1 MFIIVLI
8 VCVYREVRLKKKRKR
23 LLQEPQWA
31 KEMDERSDEKIQ
43 DKIKLEMDEE
53 KDAIAGIDDEIQ
65 GDSSE
70 SKVNR
75 IVCTG

>member
-1 MFIIVLI
+1 M
-8 VCVYREVRLKKKRKR
+8 KKKRKR

-31 KEMDERSDEKIQ
+31 KEIDERSDEKTQ

-53 KDAIAGIDDEIQ
+53 KDTMAGIDDEIQ

-70 SKVNR
+70 SKVN
-75 IVCTG
+75 

>member
-1 MFIIVLI
+1 M
-8 VCVYREVRLKKKRKR
+8 KKKRKR
-23 LLQEPQWA
+23 LLQEQQWS
-31 KEMDERSDEKIQ
+31 KEMDERSDDKTH

-53 KDAIAGIDDEIQ
+53 KDAMTGIDDEIQ

-75 IVCTG
+75 M

>member
-1 MFIIVLI
+1 M
-8 VCVYREVRLKKKRKR
+8 KKKRKR

-43 DKIKLEMDEE
+43 DKIKLELDEE

-70 SKVNR
+70 LKVIEGN
-75 IVCTG
+75 